1 MQIIRSNWL
10 PISAILIIVAMTL
23 AASATD
29 RQSSATDFDPDYPIG
44 TPPILGGTGYVTETY
59 TGWHNAQDWRT
70 YNTDYSGYHPGED
83 WNYGTGT
90 ADVGKPVYAIAA
102 GTVVDTRDA
111 LFNDKSGY
119 GSGIAIEHTLPS
131 GEKIYSVYEHIDIA
145 SGLSIGDPVWQGD
158 RIGCIADTSKLS
170 PHLHF
175 EIRTKQ
181 VDTEDWYPNDNGYGY
196 YASEEKLRADGFT
209 VDPSDFIDSH
219 RSTGGSVDAG
229 TASQVTLTLHVHDG
243 NAEGPIIPG
252 ATVTGQDA
260 SNNRFEET
268 TNSDGYVT
276 ITGDPGKWSFSASA
290 DGYETNNWDQEI
302 TKTDTKDAFLLKVQ
316 QSSEVE
322 VKNHVQSTAQNV
334 SSVSENSASGE
345 FDDLINALKDKDAGV
360 RLKAAEAL
368 GKLGDARAVDSLIEV
383 LRNEETWDVRQMA
396 AWALGQIDDP
406 RVVDPLSYAS
416 VKDADSNVREEAYN
430 ALQKSTV
437 GGNKVDARS
446 VDPIIEALKD
456 EDQGVRKRA
465 AEALGK
471 LKNATAVDSLIEVL
485 RNEET
490 WDVREMAA
498 WALGEIGDAR
508 AIDPLNYASMKDAH
522 GNVRGEAKKA
532 LGKLG
537 MQVE

>member
-1 MQIIRSNWL
+1 MQIIRGNWL

-23 AASATD
+23 AASAID

-44 TPPILGGTGYVTETY
+44 TPPILGGTGYVTETSA
-59 TGWHNAQDWRT
+59 GWHNAQDWSI

-90 ADVGKPVYAIAA
+90 TDVGKPVYAIAA

-119 GSGIAIEHTLPS
+119 GSGIAIEYTLPS

-158 RIGCIADTSKLS
+158 RIGSIADTSKLS

-229 TASQVTLTLHVHDG
+229 TASQVTLTLYVHDG
-243 NAEGPIIPG
+243 NADGPIIPG

-276 ITGDPGKWSFSASA
+276 ITGDSGSWSLTASA
-290 DGYETNNWDQEI
+290 DGYETNNWDQDI
-302 TKTDTKDAFLLKVQ
+302 TETDRKDAFLQKEQ
-316 QSSEVE
+316 QTSE
-322 VKNHVQSTAQNV
+322 
-334 SSVSENSASGE
+334 SSVIGKWTGYYEGEQTYSDGTESFTGEVTIDYYSDGTYTEKGHDSTHDSTYTDTGSWTQNGNTIRRQNSDGATS
-345 FDDLINALKDKDAGV
+345 
-360 RLKAAEAL
+360 
-368 GKLGDARAVDSLIEV
+368 
-383 LRNEETWDVRQMA
+383 EETINMDNISGTDSGSNKMGSFRSSWS
-396 AWALGQIDDP
+396 LS
-406 RVVDPLSYAS
+406 RVNMQLYQQYVQPVVHHLFFDINETTRYYY
-416 VKDADSNVREEAYN
+416 KDTF
-430 ALQKSTV
+430 Q
-437 GGNKVDARS
+437 
-446 VDPIIEALKD
+446 LK
-456 EDQGVRKRA
+456 
-465 AEALGK
+465 
-471 LKNATAVDSLIEVL
+471 T
-485 RNEET
+485 
-490 WDVREMAA
+490 
-498 WALGEIGDAR
+498 
-508 AIDPLNYASMKDAH
+508 
-522 GNVRGEAKKA
+522 
-532 LGKLG
+532 
-537 MQVE
+537 

>member
-1 MQIIRSNWL
+1 MQIIRGNWL

-23 AASATD
+23 AASAID

-44 TPPILGGTGYVTETY
+44 TPPILGGTGYVTETSA
-59 TGWHNAQDWRT
+59 GWHNAQDWSI

-90 ADVGKPVYAIAA
+90 TDVGKPVYAIAA

-119 GSGIAIEHTLPS
+119 GSGIAIEYTLPS

-158 RIGCIADTSKLS
+158 RIGSIADTSKLS

-229 TASQVTLTLHVHDG
+229 TASQVTLTLYVHDG
-243 NAEGPIIPG
+243 NADGPIIPG

-276 ITGDPGKWSFSASA
+276 ITGDSGSWSLTASA
-290 DGYETNNWDQEI
+290 DGYDINSWDQEI
-302 TKTDTKDAFLLKVQ
+302 TETDTKDAFLQGSVATTTQ
-316 QSSEVE
+316 GSESSIVGRWLINRQYDGYGGNRCITFRNDGTLTFTCWIEGRTGSLYE
-322 VKNHVQSTAQNV
+322 
-334 SSVSENSASGE
+334 EEGLSGE
-345 FDDLINALKDKDAGV
+345 WTQNGNSF
-360 RLKAAEAL
+360 R
-368 GKLGDARAVDSLIEV
+368 
-383 LRNEETWDVRQMA
+383 W
-396 AWALGQIDDP
+396 IDDATFEGTINGDTMSGSITYNSGNTDSFSAE
-406 RVVDPLSYAS
+406 RV
-416 VKDADSNVREEAYN
+416 
-430 ALQKSTV
+430 
-437 GGNKVDARS
+437 G
-446 VDPIIEALKD
+446 I
-456 EDQGVRKRA
+456 
-465 AEALGK
+465 
-471 LKNATAVDSLIEVL
+471 
-485 RNEET
+485 
-490 WDVREMAA
+490 
-498 WALGEIGDAR
+498 
-508 AIDPLNYASMKDAH
+508 
-522 GNVRGEAKKA
+522 
-532 LGKLG
+532 
-537 MQVE
+537 